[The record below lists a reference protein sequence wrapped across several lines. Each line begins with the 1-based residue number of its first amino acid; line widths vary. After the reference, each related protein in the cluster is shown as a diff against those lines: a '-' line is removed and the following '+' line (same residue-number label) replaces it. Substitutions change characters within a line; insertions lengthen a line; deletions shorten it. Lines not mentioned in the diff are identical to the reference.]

1 MCLGRKRVGARPGN
15 HFFAGG
21 WDRIEGPTGALK
33 VTADVPSRPRAESAG
48 SSPLPTRPAQP
59 RGASAFRFREVLP
72 TAREVSS
79 RAAGTAGLLPGPTE
93 RVIIMPARLKHGQ
106 RSNGQ
111 PSSQLRE
118 HHDAGDFETKTQ
130 DKLVAAS

>member
-1 MCLGRKRVGARPGN
+1 VCLGRKRVGARPEVN
-15 HFFAGG
+15 FFAGG
-21 WDRIEGPTGALK
+21 WDRIEGPTGALN
-33 VTADVPSRPRAESAG
+33 VTADLPSRPRAESAG

-59 RGASAFRFREVLP
+59 RGGSAFRFREVLP

-106 RSNGQ
+106 PDQKGWLYEAVEFLQ
-111 PSSQLRE
+111 VQE
-118 HHDAGDFETKTQ
+118 HTRLCGTARNR
-130 DKLVAAS
+130 